1 MRIGVISTQNGLLS
15 GALIKYLNE
24 RGEIMAQRVLK
35 AGSDE
40 PYATCFSLNADIVLM
55 EVTRVPN
62 YTLPE
67 RMGTIKKLR
76 SDLPEC
82 KIALLCDENADRELA
97 EKIKEAKKNGVIDGF
112 FYSSVSGEYLA
123 AALDSM

>member
-15 GALIKYLNE
+15 GALVKYLNE

-35 AGSDE
+35 TGPDE
-40 PYATCFSLNADIVLM
+40 PYATCFSFNADILLM

-67 RMGTIKKLR
+67 RMSTIKKIR
-76 SDLPEC
+76 SDLPKC
-82 KIALLCDENADRELA
+82 KIALLCDENADHELA
-97 EKIKEAKKNGVIDGF
+97 EEIKEAKKNGVIDGF

>member
-24 RGEIMAQRVLK
+24 RGEIMAQRILT
-35 AGSDE
+35 SDPDE
-40 PYATCFSLNADIVLM
+40 PFSTCSSLDADILLM
-55 EVTRVPN
+55 EVTRVPH
-62 YTLPE
+62 YTLEE
-67 RMGTIKKLR
+67 RMKTIARIR
-76 SDLPEC
+76 SELPDC
-82 KIALLCDENADRELA
+82 KIALLCDENADQELA
-97 EKIKEAKKNGVIDGF
+97 EQIKDAKKNGVIDGF